1 MHSLLIS
8 DLHLAAQRPAITAQF
23 LALTQST
30 QARAAAA
37 FYVLGDLFEYWA
49 GDDDDDPLN
58 ASVAD
63 ALLALTQGGTRVYL
77 MHGNRDV
84 LIGSDFAARAGATL
98 LDDPVIHDLHGTPTL
113 LSHGDAWCT
122 GDVGYQ
128 DFRRYARDP
137 DNQRRFLAQPLAA
150 RREQMLGMRAQSEA
164 DKQHKSE
171 DIMDVSPA
179 AVEAAFRDAGVSRI
193 IHGHTHRPA
202 CHRLLMDGRVCE
214 RWVLADWY
222 QQGSALR
229 CDRSGCESLNI

>member
-30 QARAAAA
+30 TARTAAA
-37 FYVLGDLFEYWA
+37 FYILGDLFEYWA

-58 ASVAD
+58 ASVAE
-63 ALLALTQGGTRVYL
+63 ALRALADSGTAVYL

-84 LIGSDFAARAGATL
+84 LIGQDFVARAGVAL
-98 LDDPVIHDLHGTPTL
+98 LEDPVVHDLHGTPTL

-122 GDVGYQ
+122 GDIEYQ
-128 DFRRYARDP
+128 HFRRYARDP
-137 DNQRRFLAQPLAA
+137 ENQRRFLAQPLAA
-150 RREQMLGMRAQSEA
+150 RREQMLGMRAQSEV
-164 DKQHKSE
+164 DKQRK
-171 DIMDVSPA
+171 DDGIMDVSSA
-179 AVEAAFRDAGVSRI
+179 AIETAFRDAGVSRI

-202 CHRLLMDGRVCE
+202 CHRLSVDGRTCE

-222 QQGSALR
+222 RQGSGLR
-229 CDRSGCESLNI
+229 CDSQGCQSITI